1 VSVGRNVQAE
11 QYQLLP
17 ALTDEEYEALKA
29 DIALRGVMVPVEYDE
44 AGAILDG
51 HHRVRACEELGV
63 KDWPR
68 IVREGMS
75 EEEKQRHV
83 IALNVARRHLN
94 ESQRAMVAA
103 RLATMPKGRPS
114 AGNGSIDPFSQPNAA
129 DVLNVS
135 VPSVRRARVVMED
148 GTPDLV
154 RAVDQGQIAV
164 SQAAQIA
171 RMEPEAQQ
179 AVVAKIVTAGT
190 RPQEARRQVKAETI
204 AQREAAMPS
213 GKYRVL
219 LADPPWSYGNTQPDY
234 HPEQRDHYPVM
245 SLASICALPVIEW
258 AMDNAVLFLWA
269 TSPILEDAFAVIAAW
284 GFEYKASFVWD
295 KVAHNMG
302 HYNSVRH
309 EFLLVCT
316 RGACQPDVRKLFDSV
331 VTEERTVH
339 SRKPAVFYEIIET
352 LYTTGPYLE
361 LFARARRKGWDVY
374 GYESN

>member
-1 VSVGRNVQAE
+1 MDKSVQAE

-17 ALTDEEYEALKA
+17 ALTDEEYAALKA
-29 DIALRGVMVPVEYDE
+29 DIAERGVQVPVEYDE
-44 AGAILDG
+44 TGAILDG
-51 HHRVRACEELGV
+51 HHRVRACKELGIR
-63 KDWPR
+63 DWPR
-68 IVREGMS
+68 IVRVGMS

-103 RLATMPKGRPS
+103 RRATMPKGRPS

-135 VPSVRRARVVMED
+135 VRSVRRARVVMED

-204 AQREAAMPS
+204 AQREVAMPS
-213 GKYRVL
+213 GRYRVL

-245 SLASICALPVIEW
+245 TLDAICALPVKSMV
-258 AMDNAVLFLWA
+258 MDNAVLFLWV
-269 TSPILEDAFAVIAAW
+269 TSPILEDAFEVIGAW

-309 EFLLVCT
+309 ELLLVCT

-331 VTEERTVH
+331 VTEERTEH

-352 LYTTGPYLE
+352 LYTSGPYLE
-361 LFARARRKGWDVY
+361 LFARGRREGWDVH
-374 GYESN
+374 GFESI

>member
-1 VSVGRNVQAE
+1 MSVGRNVQAE